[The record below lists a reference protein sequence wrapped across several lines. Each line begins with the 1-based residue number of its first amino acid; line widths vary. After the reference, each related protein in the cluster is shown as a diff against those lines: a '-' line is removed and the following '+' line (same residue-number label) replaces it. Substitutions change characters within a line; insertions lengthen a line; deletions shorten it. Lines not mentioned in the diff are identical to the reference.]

1 MTYSYTINCKIPTE
15 STTPIVVYD
24 SDYKSLDFYHPD
36 SGRTSTVTTFDNF
49 LQNAIIDSD
58 GTFTKRE
65 LDHRDKKQL
74 GFHVESDYSQ
84 TASYDPINQKLT
96 RFYPSIYSADLKIA
110 FHNQLKLSG
119 YLTTTNK
126 AYFHSISSNGDFQIE
141 DVDFL
146 LQFFNRQNKTLR
158 KYDYKWLNSKLRYA
172 DGDIDYRNYDSKD
185 MVEQC
190 QTSHDGQFANRKEHN
205 SQIDDE
211 FFALEPEYLPGTLPD
226 GTYGPK
232 VPDRIFGNTY
242 MGSGSSYEMSFNDFP
257 NKAMKGKLRLED
269 HDGVVSYEECL
280 IEDYYVSIAP
290 VNSRFITLMDLVKEY
305 GFFAQESNPLV
316 QYSGNREDRS
326 LVRINNRYYTKCD
339 EGRCQ
344 LPMRITVP
352 DYKTSGSSS
361 PFPSYDP
368 DSLAPFLGFNKS
380 IVGDKSNLLVTIPSG
395 YRKRALS
402 GLYTTRPSAGSELL
416 FDYLRLIIYQSKTE
430 YDLSQLLSSNG
441 QKSVKH
447 FGFVSRY
454 AYKHPKL
461 WRVEDP
467 ISEPGTKVDKVDE
480 GSLVASGNDKAVP
493 GSVVFAHLY
502 DLTASFY
509 PKTIKTQTDIDTTKY
524 KSIKIVTEKLKETD
538 ILRTSI
544 KNKDSYTWEKTKTE
558 DGVSS
563 TLANRFHM
571 YQTEGKKLYYTTYA
585 FVKNYLY
592 TLVHRDRQDWR
603 GFHFHDTQLADRNTS
618 KEINPAARDHINFKP
633 SQSNENLE
641 MNREIELLPIT
652 GSVAPISNSMTA
664 ALASL
669 RDERIGD
676 YLLNVDTQMP
686 ESDYF
691 AITPSVRKI
700 SAEIDSSTSDIYFD
714 WVPPGVSRVQNYKRV
729 ANSRVTDESVTTEL
743 KNYKYSIEKKSGPYQ
758 KWTIVKEG
766 NQPYS
771 STNRITYS
779 AAIDAQEW
787 FESGYSDDSVDFGDS
802 TRNASNVE
810 YKFSITALYED
821 SHSGILKSNTEFY
834 ILDYDPYLFSDLPSL
849 TPYKPNLVFKRS
861 SVTSL
866 TFEVTFDYNLSDKYD
881 SLRRDINQIQV
892 EYYEK
897 SNGVILSSDKKTLLV
912 DSIQNEWPESRRSIS
927 FKQSITID
935 SLSDNKEYVVTV
947 KTKNMF
953 AESNLSNQVST
964 KTKVSTKKSKIKLDI
979 LERDVTKLIITEVN
993 TTAETATLTDVD
1005 IKYTHNS
1012 ATYPINTGPLAVA
1025 SLSPL
1030 DSFLGYAEL
1039 ILVGPPGRYN
1049 ISATPVYGSL
1059 GNGTVVTQSV
1069 TIPSRS
1075 RSVNIVNNNTTGQ
1088 LSSTLLPLYL
1098 YIKHHDSASSY
1109 GLNNSVGYY
1118 IGDNQATSTTAKELG
1133 VSYGYIH
1140 PQEEVQ
1146 TVDRVQDISM
1156 SFKSENIS
1164 YKMNTS
1170 SNSNWSSTATSY
1182 ESFQPSFKFVIQK
1195 NGNDNTSNLI
1205 CLLGPDPTVMFN
1217 AYSDDV
1223 RSDGSFQ
1230 TDGTVNSGGVLT
1242 TPLEWRYNGG
1252 RPIPVQQRTPDLGWG
1267 SPTSSAGESS
1277 YDRKGR
1283 QKEYAI
1289 FYYKLPA
1296 GVNRF
1301 TNYYY
1306 YDKSTDTLYLQLAS
1320 KSQKRYISIQH
1331 LINISSGGII
1341 ERNKPITIQPQ
1352 PIGYSNT
1359 KQGIN
1364 TFFYSS
1370 LALERHMNLVA
1381 KTINTIIKINGTA
1394 TIPANLLNNDLT
1406 GSPSAYRYSS
1416 NDQPDNGFYAK
1427 TKTNTGLN
1435 FYNAKLS
1442 NNTLSN
1448 NMSGLRQTWQDVTN
1462 LPRDII
1468 YEDSGFYL
1476 VSNQI
1481 YRAPS
1486 NSVDLATISP
1496 IILSSSIDN
1505 GVGAYKGFST
1515 VTIKA
1520 KYEGEIDLNLFS
1532 FDGYIVEKYIDSN
1545 WVVIN
1550 THSASTEFFE
1560 DNSFEGSFSFRI
1572 VLADG
1577 VTQYRTAIKVRN
1589 GQGSVIKGKYVIID
1603 RLFENLIAEDFN

>member
-1 MTYSYTINCKIPTE
+1 MSYTHTINCNIPSE
-15 STTPIVVYD
+15 LTTPIVVYD
-24 SDYKSLDFYHPD
+24 SDYKSLDFYHPND
-36 SGRTSTVTTFDNF
+36 SSTPPVTTLDKF
-49 LQNAIIDSD
+49 LQNATINSN

-65 LDHRDKKQL
+65 VDHRDDKQL
-74 GFHVESDYSQ
+74 GFHVEPDYSQ
-84 TASYDPINQKLT
+84 TASYDPVNQKLT

-126 AYFHSISSNGDFQIE
+126 ANFHSISSNGDFQIE

-172 DGDIDYRNYDSKD
+172 DGADYRNFDSKD
-185 MVEQC
+185 MVKQC
-190 QTSHDGQFANRKEHN
+190 QTSHDAQSANRKEHN
-205 SQIDDE
+205 AQIDSK
-211 FFALEPEYLPGTLPD
+211 FFDLDSDYYPD
-226 GTYGPK
+226 SRVGEK
-232 VPDRIFGNTY
+232 VPDRIFGDQY
-242 MGSGSSYEMSFNDFP
+242 MGGGSSYGMSFNDFP
-257 NKAMKGKLRLED
+257 NKTMKGRLRLED
-269 HDGVVSYEECL
+269 HNGRVSYEECL
-280 IEDYYVSIAP
+280 IEDYYVCLAP
-290 VNSRFITLMDLVKEY
+290 VNSRFITIMDLVKEY
-305 GFFAQESNPLV
+305 GFFADERYPLV
-316 QYSGNREDRS
+316 QYSGNRKDTTRVGS
-326 LVRINNRYYTKCD
+326 GRYVTRCE
-339 EGRCQ
+339 EGRCL
-344 LPMRITVP
+344 LPMNTTVP

-361 PFPSYDP
+361 PFPGYDA

-380 IVGDKSNLLVTIPSG
+380 IVGNKSNLLVTIPSE
-395 YRKRALS
+395 YRKLALS
-402 GLYTTRPSAGSELL
+402 GYDRTRPFVVRPSDGSEVL
-416 FDYLRLIIYQSKTE
+416 FDYLRLIIYKSKNI
-430 YDLSQLLSSNG
+430 YDSPLGLSSNG
-441 QKSVKH
+441 QKSIKH

-454 AYKHPKL
+454 AYKHPEK

-467 ISEPGTKVDKVDE
+467 ISQPGTKVDRVNE
-480 GSLVASGNDKAVP
+480 YVNVGGYDKAEP
-493 GSVVFAHLY
+493 GSVAFAHLY

-509 PKTIKTQTDIDTTKY
+509 PRTIKTRTDIDTTKY

-538 ILRTSI
+538 VLRTYI
-544 KNKDSYTWEKTKTE
+544 KSKDSYTWEKPKTE

-563 TLANRFHM
+563 TFANRFHM
-571 YQTEGKKLYYTTYA
+571 YKTEGKKLYYTTYA
-585 FVKNYLY
+585 FDKDYLY
-592 TLVHRDRQDWR
+592 SLVHKDRRDYR
-603 GFHFHDTQLADRNTS
+603 GFHFHSQKYTIDRNTS
-618 KEINPAARDHINFKP
+618 KEINQVAQRRLDPIDPVFSVGAIPHINFKP

-641 MNREIELLPIT
+641 MKREIALLPIT
-652 GSVAPISNSMTA
+652 GSDAPISDSMTA
-664 ALASL
+664 TRASQ
-669 RDERIGD
+669 RIQ
-676 YLLNVDTQMP
+676 NVDEQIP

-691 AITPSVRKI
+691 AITPDVRKI
-700 SAEIDSSTSDIYFD
+700 SATIDPLTSNIHFD

-729 ANSRVTDESVTTEL
+729 ANSSVTDESVTTEL
-743 KNYKYSIEKKSGPYQ
+743 QNYFWTIEKKSGPLQ
-758 KWTIVKEG
+758 KWTKVKEG

-771 STNRITYS
+771 STNRITYN
-779 AAIDAQEW
+779 AATDAQEW
-787 FESGYSDDSVDFGDS
+787 FESGYSDDSVDFGSSGIRDS
-802 TRNASNVE
+802 SNVE
-810 YKFSITALYED
+810 YKFSITALYQD
-821 SHSGILKSNTEFY
+821 SHSGILKSGQKVYT
-834 ILDYDPYLFSDLPSL
+834 LDYDSYLFSDLPSL

-866 TFEVTFDYNLSDKYD
+866 TFDVTFDYNLSDKYD

-892 EYYEK
+892 AYSTRDNFK
-897 SNGVILSSDKKTLLV
+897 ISLDIKRLLV
-912 DSIQNEWPESRRSIS
+912 DNIQNDTPDLNS

-935 SLSDNKEYVVTV
+935 SLSENQEYVFTV

-953 AESNLSNQVST
+953 AESQGTHQLPA
-964 KTKVSTKKSKIKLDI
+964 KTKVFTEKGKIKLDI
-979 LERDVTKLIITEVN
+979 LEEDVTKLIITEVN
-993 TTAETATLTDVD
+993 ATAETATLTDVD

-1012 ATYPINTGPLAVA
+1012 VTYPINTGPLAVA

-1030 DSFLGYAEL
+1030 DGLDGRAEL
-1039 ILVGPPGRYN
+1039 ILVGVPGRYN

-1059 GNGTVVTQSV
+1059 GNGATVAQSV

-1075 RSVNIVNNNTTGQ
+1075 RLVNIVNNNTTEQ

-1098 YIKHHDSASSY
+1098 YIKYSEPDT
-1109 GLNNSVGYY
+1109 GYY
-1118 IGDNQATSTTAKELG
+1118 TGNNQATSTTPKALG
-1133 VSYGYIH
+1133 APYGYVH
-1140 PQEEVQ
+1140 PSNHYQ

-1164 YKMNTS
+1164 YKMNTLP
-1170 SNSNWSSTATSY
+1170 NWTSTDTTSY

-1195 NGNDNTSNLI
+1195 NGNDTPNLI
-1205 CLLGPDPTVMFN
+1205 CLLGPDPTLMFN
-1217 AYSDDV
+1217 AYDYSTYN
-1223 RSDGSFQ
+1223 DGSFQ
-1230 TDGTVNSGGVLT
+1230 TDATLNSGGVLT
-1242 TPLEWRYNGG
+1242 TPLSSE
-1252 RPIPVQQRTPDLGWG
+1252 
-1267 SPTSSAGESS
+1267 TSAAGFKTN
-1277 YDRKGR
+1277 DKKGR

-1289 FYYKLPA
+1289 FYYKLPG

-1320 KSQKRYISIQH
+1320 KSQKRYISIQN
-1331 LINISSGGII
+1331 LINVSVENII
-1341 ERNKPITIQPQ
+1341 DRNKPITIQPLMNVKTLRNRPNQ
-1352 PIGYSNT
+1352 TIHTY
-1359 KQGIN
+1359 
-1364 TFFYSS
+1364 FYNSEG
-1370 LALERHMNLVA
+1370 LERHMRLIA
-1381 KTINTIIKINGTA
+1381 KSINSVIKINGTA
-1394 TIPANLLNNDLT
+1394 TIPTNLLNDDL
-1406 GSPSAYRYSS
+1406 SQEPSAYRYSS

-1476 VSNQI
+1476 VSNQT

-1520 KYEGEIDLNLFS
+1520 KYEGKIDLNLFS

-1545 WVVIN
+1545 WVEIN
-1550 THSASTEFFE
+1550 TDSTSTEFFE

-1577 VTQYRTAIKVRN
+1577 VTQYRVAIKVSN
-1589 GQGSVIKGKYVIID
+1589 SQGSVIKGKYVIID
-1603 RLFENLIAEDFN
+1603 RLFENLISEDFN